1 MVFTGWYDS
10 CEIGFAAYQR
20 GLEEKPGNLM
30 TRSKH
35 EKLLFDFG
43 DGHGLV
49 INYNLHTCTLVLG
62 GPRWMVGD
70 FDIIIQDVVDSMA
83 LLPLEN
89 PDMLEALCGG
99 VPWVFTKQMTV
110 RKTILFVSHLDF
122 EKFKSILSPSNTLTK
137 LTSVSGR
144 I

>member
-1 MVFTGWYDS
+1 
-10 CEIGFAAYQR
+10 
-20 GLEEKPGNLM
+20 M
-30 TRSKH
+30 TRAKH
-35 EKLLFDFG
+35 EKWFYDYG
-43 DGHGLV
+43 DGYGLV

-62 GPRWMVGD
+62 GFRWMMGD
-70 FDIIIQDVVDSMA
+70 FDVIIQDVVNAMA
-83 LLPLEN
+83 ALPLDN

-99 VPWVFTKQMTV
+99 VPWKFTKQMTI

-137 LTSVSGR
+137 LTSALGR